1 MVRIKKVKVT
11 SEKKIQMSYEK
22 LNKNNSWDEYSF
34 TCSDEARPSFY
45 NAMKDL
51 AKHVIEMCELPGDY
65 ISKIDVRSVSV
76 SYGGEAEVMGA
87 TISAQMTLEKSNCN
101 LNLNTPHKAS
111 DSYSGGE
118 ADGKQLLRC
127 DCVDD
132 LKALYA
138 ECELYIDGDRAQM
151 SLFAVA

>member
-1 MVRIKKVKVT
+1 MVRMKKIKVT

-22 LNKNNSWDEYSF
+22 LNKNKTWDEYSF
-34 TCSDEARPSFY
+34 TCSDQARPEFY
-45 NAMKDL
+45 NSIKDL
-51 AKHVIEMCELPGDY
+51 TKHVLEMCELPEDY
-65 ISKIDVRSVSV
+65 ASRIEVRGVSV
-76 SYGGEAEVMGA
+76 SYGGADEVMGA
-87 TISAQMTLEKSNCN
+87 TISAQMVLNNSNCN

-111 DSYSGGE
+111 ESYSGGE
-118 ADGKQLLRC
+118 GDDKQLLSC

-138 ECELYIDGDRAQM
+138 ECELYINGDRAQT